1 MSARRMIRF
10 WVALTPVVLSGL
22 AFSQAEYRYFKE
34 PRRLDETG
42 RWARWSANGWSVG
55 SRKPLAGF
63 WSPVY
68 RSDLGGDTIVTPY
81 LVVRFRP
88 DVSESGARLALSA
101 YGTIDEAEAG
111 GLPNTFRLKA
121 FAVDGPGVLMAANAL
136 ADRPDTVYAEPDAII
151 TGGGAYTPND
161 PGFSVA
167 WGLLNTGQF
176 QTAIAGYDIKAPGAW
191 DRSLGKDRIKVLV
204 IDTGVQLNH
213 PDLNVAGGHDVTT
226 DAGNGGPVNSNDN
239 HGTVV
244 AGVLAAIVDNS
255 LGTVGVSP
263 RCPILSARTFIT
275 VNPQGGWTT
284 QVSWTV
290 DSLEWGRQQG
300 VRVSNNSNWY
310 LFQSSFIAD
319 KYAQMRDE
327 GVVHFASA
335 GNDGQGGITYP
346 GNLAT
351 VNSVNAM
358 TFRGQLASFSNR
370 GPGIAF
376 TAPGDQIYTT
386 DRTGARGFFAGDY
399 GFLSGTS
406 YSAPFAAGVAALVLS
421 INRFLSAADVETILK
436 EKARDL
442 GDPGYDTVFG
452 WGLVDADAS
461 TARAAQIRAVGAV
474 TFGDFV
480 GAIPPTISLDYR
492 RAGQTTTFDSE
503 DVALTSSG
511 NYATPIPLG
520 PFSLSLKWRTFLRR
534 TLNLDNPLGELTG
547 VSFALVN
554 GDVNGDNSIGIADFL
569 QLRTAFG
576 SSSGS
581 ANWNP
586 DADLNGDGAV
596 GIADFLVLRRNFGR
610 AGDA

>member
-1 MSARRMIRF
+1 MIRF
-10 WVALTPVVLSGL
+10 SMAIATMAIGL
-22 AFSQAEYRYFKE
+22 PAYGQSEYRYYKE
-34 PRRLDETG
+34 PRPLTSTG
-42 RWARWSANGWSVG
+42 RMVAYRPIAKSPASVWTPVARPPD
-55 SRKPLAGF
+55 RGF

-68 RSDLGGDTIVTPY
+68 RTELGGEVIVTPFV
-81 LVVRFRP
+81 VVRFTP
-88 DVSESGARLALSA
+88 QVTEQAARLALAA
-101 YGTIDEAEAG
+101 YGRIEEVETG
-111 GLPNTFRLKA
+111 GLPNAYRLRA
-121 FAVDGPGVLMAANAL
+121 RADNGPGVLAVANAL
-136 ADRPDTVYAEPDAII
+136 AIRPDTVFAEPDAII

-161 PGFSVA
+161 PGFAVA

-176 QTAIAGYDIKAPGAW
+176 QTAIPGYDIKAPGAW
-191 DRSLGKDRIKVLV
+191 DRTLGKDRIKVLV

-213 PDLNVAGGHDVTT
+213 PDLNVGGGHDVTT
-226 DAGNGGPVNSNDN
+226 DAGTGGPVNSNDN

-255 LGTVGVSP
+255 LGTVGVAP
-263 RCPILSARTFIT
+263 HCPIYSARTFIT

-300 VRVSNNSNWY
+300 VRVTNNSNWY

-327 GVVHFASA
+327 GTVHFASA

-346 GNLAT
+346 GNLPT

-358 TFRGQLASFSNR
+358 TFRGQLASFSNW

-386 DRTGARGFFAGDY
+386 DRTGARGFFPTDY
-399 GFLSGTS
+399 GYMSGTS

-421 INRFLSAADVETILK
+421 INRFLSATDVETILK

-442 GDPGYDTVFG
+442 GDPGYDTTFG
-452 WGLVDADAS
+452 WGLVDANAA
-461 TARAAQIRAVGAV
+461 TERAAGIRALGRVV
-474 TFGDFV
+474 FGDFI
-480 GAIPPTISLDYR
+480 GTKPATIPLDYR
-492 RAGQTTTFDSE
+492 RQDVAFDSE
-503 DVALTSSG
+503 DLALSG
-511 NYATPIPLG
+511 DGSYATPIPLG
-520 PFSLSLKWRTFLRR
+520 PFSLSIKFGTFLRR
-534 TLNLDNPLGELTG
+534 TLALNNPLGELTD
-547 VSFALVN
+547 VDFDLVN

-569 QLRTAFG
+569 QLRAAFG
-576 SSSGS
+576 SSNGS
-581 ANWNP
+581 SNWNP
-586 DADLNGDGAV
+586 NADLNGDGAV